1 MGQDTPMVG
10 DVGVLAGG
18 QDIPMAGMLAGGSGY
33 SYGGGAS
40 RWVRIF
46 LWRGC

>member
-10 DVGVLAGG
+10 V
-18 QDIPMAGMLAGGSGY
+18 LAGGSGY

-40 RWVRIF
+40 RWVMDIPMLGVLAGGTWIF
-46 LWRGC
+46 LWWGG